1 MATDAFLFTLHRSEL
16 CSRNV
21 TRYGLEKARPVW
33 KRNKRLG
40 CIFFSGN

>member
-1 MATDAFLFTLHRSEL
+1 MAADSFLFMLHGSEL

-33 KRNKRLG
+33 KRNKRLVS
-40 CIFFSGN
+40 FPGN